1 MEQAEEGEG
10 KISYQSAEERFKR
23 RVYINFVDFLH
34 FHHFSKFLSVSD
46 TIFIALSYLWCTFY
60 AQPLKAGT
68 QNRAPNVPTRVVSD
82 TFDLIPVSFRVLGHE
97 MRTRII
103 KTF

>member
-34 FHHFSKFLSVSD
+34 FHHFSKFLSL
-46 TIFIALSYLWCTFY
+46 TLFL
-60 AQPLKAGT
+60 
-68 QNRAPNVPTRVVSD
+68 
-82 TFDLIPVSFRVLGHE
+82 
-97 MRTRII
+97 
-103 KTF
+103 